1 MLVMKK
7 KISLLLV
14 LVMILAVLPVSS
26 ATASA
31 AEEKN
36 ITYIVEDFE
45 SGTLGS
51 NVTASD
57 YKFVDGPGASV
68 NAVKMSSGSPEFDFY
83 MPYGYTFQSV
93 SYQYAYDI
101 SAWIYVDS
109 VPASNTV
116 EFVYSFNNPDVGSYT
131 NLSPTVISKTVA
143 TVSDA
148 LQAGQ
153 WVKVEASYQRT
164 ADEVVTTEISYKKYG
179 FLTTTEDKDYAI
191 SGTTGKMSVKVG
203 DGTTPYVIDDFV
215 VMPKEFYYPQ
225 YQTSTRDNTTSTDNG
240 VSGMSSY
247 TFDKREGKAFY
258 GITTFPTTESAAV
271 DGCYIANGTGVLVA
285 GDGTNIGGTV
295 GADGTITGGETQHAN
310 SLRYNSLKITSDGT
324 GTGRFVRKNVDV
336 RFGTLYDMSVWVKAE
351 TDNAVGA
358 EVKFSLDYSDTDDT
372 ENLPAAYVYELSPTR
387 ATPATEP
394 QTLTVTKEW
403 RRFFIQFTHN
413 KTSYNT
419 VAPDLV
425 ISLEGEGLENASYS
439 IYTPKL
445 FANSAKETVITPTG
459 SLRAYPKADGTYSVQ
474 VDNGVHNGGV
484 TESITRIMM
493 PYEDDFVIIKTLN
506 GYKNDLNF
514 DYAGS
519 DVSNMLMKITPKDK
533 DDFYG
538 GEYVKKIDVI
548 KEHQLTAVAEIDQT
562 VWAPDMPYLT
572 ATIRYNAA
580 SGSERLIALCGMYD
594 KNNKMVSSDIQE
606 FALLKGEG
614 EIDLRMDITSEA
626 AEATEARVYLWEAGT
641 YAPRKDSVATIT
653 KTTQGNFVYVDP
665 KNGTENTTYGY
676 NNPVATVAQGVEA
689 HKNLSATSSSNTYVI
704 LLEGDH
710 KLTETIEID
719 ASHTPGDNS
728 LIITSYNKNKKS
740 VITGGED
747 LTGEFSSYQN
757 GIWRA
762 SVPVGTMSRQLY
774 VDGTKAVRAR
784 SEDAPSDAINTT
796 TYWPSGD
803 RYIWYDTLEN
813 GQRDYSNYIGV
824 IKTTD
829 TFYKDFAKPKDLEL
843 VFYSYY
849 SNSRCHVDWIEEN
862 SDGTISFHMQSP
874 GWEAMNHKGHC
885 SVYTPAYIE
894 NALELLDTAGEWYL
908 DSDEGYIYYMPYAH
922 EDMSTAEVVLPT
934 YDTYMQKVMNIEG
947 TTEDSV
953 QNITFDNVEFSY
965 FTWNRPS
972 YDCGHSEAQDGMI
985 EDHSPFTYS
994 DKGATMES
1002 AFIYENR
1009 KEIPGCIEVRYANN
1023 VDFTNC
1029 SFNRLGNTCLRLL
1042 EGAKYCGINGSEFY
1056 CIGGGA
1062 VSVGSA
1068 WNGITYKG
1076 TVDGSTA
1083 MVAGKSYFTDE
1094 PSILEY
1100 NTVENNYIHHTSNEF
1115 WGAAAITVGHP
1126 RNSSVSNNEICYIP
1140 YSALHVGYGWDKVYA
1155 STMENMKINNNYI
1168 HDLFQGK
1175 VYDGAA
1181 IYTLGKTNGS
1191 ADNPNE
1197 IRGNF
1202 VERVGAGG
1210 GCVYHDQGS
1219 SGWYVEGNVM
1229 DISNNFSETCPYSDR
1244 YRSRA
1249 NWCNINVSDNDLY
1262 SNELVWENNYS
1273 SEWDMYVKTESYADT
1288 TNSIDDAILLNA
1300 DGSWCDAALS
1310 IMASAGIKSEYKDN
1324 YRYALQEIRVVES
1337 VELSAGKSID
1347 NTPVFMTSKNA
1358 VYKNNGIVIDVKSD
1372 NESVATATV
1381 DKITAIAAGTAT
1393 ITYTVIENGV
1403 ARKVETKVTVK

>member
-1 MLVMKK
+1 MKK
-7 KISLLLV
+7 SVSLLL
-14 LVMILAVLPVSS
+14 ILAMVTAILPMSFV
-26 ATASA
+26 AVSA
-31 AEEKN
+31 ADEKN

-45 SGTLGS
+45 NGTLGS
-51 NVTASD
+51 NVTASN
-57 YKFVDGPGASV
+57 YEIADGPGASV
-68 NAVKMSSGSPEFDFY
+68 KALKMSSGSPEFDFY

-93 SYQYAYDI
+93 SYQYDYDI

-116 EFVYSFNNPDVGSYT
+116 EFIYSFNNPDAT
-131 NLSPTVISKTVA
+131 SKTIA
-143 TVSDA
+143 TATGA
-148 LQAGQ
+148 LQAGK
-153 WVKVEASYQRT
+153 WSKVEASYQRT
-164 ADEVVTTEISYKKYG
+164 AN
-179 FLTTTEDKDYAI
+179 EDVA
-191 SGTTGKMSVKVG
+191 GTTGTISVKVG
-203 DGTTPYVIDDFV
+203 DGTTPYIIDDFV
-215 VMPKEFYYPQ
+215 VMPREFYYPQ
-225 YQTSTRDNTTSTDNG
+225 YQTSTRDNTTSADNG
-240 VSGMSSY
+240 ASGMSSY

-258 GITTFPTTESAAV
+258 GMTTFPTTESTAV
-271 DGCYIANGTGVLVA
+271 DGCYVANGTGVLVA

-295 GADGTITGGETQHAN
+295 GADGTITGGETQYADN
-310 SLRYNSLKITSDGT
+310 LRYNSLKITSDGT

-372 ENLPAAYVYELSPTR
+372 ENLPEAYVYELSPTR
-387 ATPATEP
+387 ATPATDP

-403 RRFFIQFTHN
+403 RRFFVQFTHN

-445 FANSAKETVITPTG
+445 FANNAKETVITPTG
-459 SLRAYPKADGTYSVQ
+459 SLRAYAKADGTYSVQ

-506 GYKNDLNF
+506 GYKNDLVF
-514 DYAGS
+514 EYAGS
-519 DVSNMLMKITPKDK
+519 DVSDMLMKITPKDK

-548 KEHQLTAVAEIDQT
+548 KEHQLTAVAEFDQT

-594 KNNKMVSSDIQE
+594 ANNKMVASDVQE

-626 AEATEARVYLWEAGT
+626 AKATEARVYLWEAGT

-653 KTTQGNFVYVDP
+653 KTIQGNFVYVDP
-665 KNGTENTTYGY
+665 KNGTDNTTYGY
-676 NNPVATVAQGVEA
+676 NNPVATVAQGIEA
-689 HKNLSATSSSNTYVI
+689 HKNLSATSPYNTYVI

-747 LTGEFSSYQN
+747 LTGAFSPYQN

-784 SEDAPSDAINTT
+784 SEDAPSDAVNTT

-813 GQRDYSNYIGV
+813 GQKDYSNYIGV

-908 DSDEGYIYYMPYAH
+908 DSEAGYIYYMPYAH
-922 EDMSTAEVVLPT
+922 EDMYTAEVVLPT
-934 YDTYMQKVMNIEG
+934 YDTYMQKVVNIEG

-994 DKGATMES
+994 DKGTTMEN

-1042 EGAKYCGINGSEFY
+1042 EGSKYCDVTGNEFY

-1062 VSVGSA
+1062 VSLGSA
-1068 WNGITYKG
+1068 WNGITYKD
-1076 TVDGSTA
+1076 TSTA

-1094 PSILEY
+1094 PSILDY
-1100 NTVENNYIHHTSNEF
+1100 DTVENNYIHHTSNEF
-1115 WGAAAITVGHP
+1115 WGAAAVTVGHP
-1126 RNSSVSNNEICYIP
+1126 KNSSVSNNEICYIP

-1155 STMENMKINNNYI
+1155 STMENMKINYNYI

-1181 IYTLGKTNGS
+1181 IYTLGRSTDGS
-1191 ADNPNE
+1191 VASPNE
-1197 IRGNF
+1197 IRGNYIAN
-1202 VERVGAGG
+1202 VGAGG

-1219 SGWYVEGNVM
+1219 SEWYVEGNVM
-1229 DISNNFSETCPYSDR
+1229 DISNNFSETCPYSGR
-1244 YRSRA
+1244 YRERA

-1262 SNELVWENNYS
+1262 SNNLKWENNYS
-1273 SEWDMYVKTESYADT
+1273 SEWHMYVKPESYTDT
-1288 TNSIDDAILLNA
+1288 TNSIDEAILLNE
-1300 DGSWCDAALS
+1300 DGSWCDAALD
-1310 IMASAGIKSEYKDN
+1310 IMASAGIQKEYKDN
-1324 YRYALQEIRVVES
+1324 FRYNLQEVRVVENI
-1337 VELSAGKSID
+1337 ELSQGSSID
-1347 NTPVFMTSKNA
+1347 NAPIFMTSKNTA
-1358 VYKNNGIVIDVKSD
+1358 YKNNGIVIDVNSD
-1372 NESVATATV
+1372 NKSVATATV
-1381 DKITAIAAGTAT
+1381 DKITAISAGTAT